1 MFILRT
7 GHPSP
12 SKSYSEANLLHA
24 EMYGD
29 RAETENLDQ
38 FRQMPAAR
46 RNDLKYRSKWDDIS

>member
-1 MFILRT
+1 MFIFRT

-46 RNDLKYRSKWDDIS
+46 RNDLKYRSKYG